1 MKTKMIFLVFAALVA
16 TALCDDADHD
26 FESKDGI
33 IQGS

>member
-16 TALCDDADHD
+16 TAFCDDADHD
-26 FESKDGI
+26 FNSKDGI